1 MTSIWLILC
10 CYSEIFKYEKTE
22 SYNLNLGKN
31 MIYIEVEI
39 HDLYYMQGKETL
51 TVTFGNCSFP
61 FGIEISRPLILIQLK

>member
-1 MTSIWLILC
+1 MSFIWLILC

-22 SYNLNLGKN
+22 SYDLNLGEN
-31 MIYIEVEI
+31 MVYIKVEI

-51 TVTFGNCSFP
+51 TLTFGDCSFT